1 MGLQAGKL
9 DRRVT
14 LQTNGPTQDTTGQPI
29 ESWTEIDEV
38 WAEVVPLRGR
48 EFLAAQQVN
57 ADVTTRFLIRYRSD
71 VGPADRVLY
80 DSVGYDILSLTEVGR
95 QEGLEILAKRNVAT

>member
-1 MGLQAGKL
+1 MIEAGKL

-14 LQTNGPTQDTTGQPI
+14 LQTNSPSQDTTGQPI
-29 ESWTEIDEV
+29 ESWSEIDVV

-48 EFLAAQQVN
+48 VLLAAQQVN
-57 ADVTTRFLIRYRSD
+57 AEVTAKFLIRYRSD

-80 DSVGYDILSLTEVGR
+80 DSVGHDILSVTEIGR